1 MTLHILTNDLLM
13 PLAHGFF
20 TRRGG
25 ASTGIYAELNG
36 GAGSSDQAHVVSLNR
51 ARVAEALDL
60 APASLFSVHQYHS
73 AEVFVL
79 DGEPP
84 AEKPRADA
92 IVTRQPGYALTILT
106 ADCQPVLF
114 ADHEAQVIGAAHA
127 GWQGA
132 LGGVLEATIDRMV
145 ELGAQRE
152 RIVAAIGP
160 SISQKNYEV
169 GPDFMERFL
178 DDDPENQRF
187 FAQGKGDRVQFDLPG
202 YGLHRLRSAGIRD
215 AEWIRHCTYED
226 PGAFYSYRRSVHLNE
241 ADYGR
246 LMSSIRL

>member
-1 MTLHILTNDLLM
+1 MTLQILTNELLT
-13 PLAHGFF
+13 PLPHGFF
-20 TRRGG
+20 TRHGG
-25 ASTGIYAELNG
+25 ASSGIYAGLNG
-36 GAGSSDQAHVVSLNR
+36 GAGSSDQAHVVALNR
-51 ARVAEALDL
+51 ARVAEALELD
-60 APASLFSVHQYHS
+60 AQGLFSVHQYHS
-73 AEVFVL
+73 SEVYVL
-79 DGEPP
+79 DGPPP

-114 ADHEAQVIGAAHA
+114 ADHAAQVIGAAHA

-132 LGGVLEATIDRMV
+132 LGGVLEATVDRMV
-145 ELGAQRE
+145 ELGAEAQN
-152 RIVAAIGP
+152 IVAVIGP

-169 GPDFMERFL
+169 GPDFMQRFL
-178 DDDPENQRF
+178 DDDPENARF

-202 YGLHRLRSAGIRD
+202 YGLHRLREAGVGQ
-215 AEWIRHCTYED
+215 AEWIRHCTYDEPD
-226 PGAFYSYRRSVHLNE
+226 AFYSYRRSVHLDE